1 MFLALV
7 VSQVTGRTLDGKLNM
22 GIDRHIQRFVSS
34 ASKGS
39 RHYVGHFPSVDLVV
53 RDIIPQ
59 RNHAVCIA
67 NESGALLPHS
77 PVRNAGRPAL
87 DCLPMEDCG
96 KLIAL

>member
-1 MFLALV
+1 
-7 VSQVTGRTLDGKLNM
+7 
-22 GIDRHIQRFVSS
+22 
-34 ASKGS
+34 
-39 RHYVGHFPSVDLVV
+39 LVV